1 MILGRSVLMVHSGA
15 KALRHGLRLSA
26 WKFGLV
32 LVFAAASAL
41 IFTGC
46 NRGNA
51 AAPQGPPPMPVKVQT
66 VQDQQI
72 GDASEYVA
80 TIKSRNSATIM
91 SDVEGWIFDIHV
103 HSGQLVKKG
112 DTLMEIDP
120 RRQRAAVSNFD
131 SQKASK
137 EAALQWAKSQ
147 LDRTRAL
154 AANGVVSK
162 QDLEQAQSNY
172 DGALADVKA
181 MDAQITS
188 SQVQLKYYSVFAP
201 TDGIVGD
208 VPVHVGDRV
217 TNTTPLTTI
226 DERNGLEVY
235 ISIPSEHARDI
246 KMGSPVEV
254 LDQAGKV
261 LLKTNVYFI
270 SPQVETGTQ
279 SILVKAPA
287 DKAADVLRNMQLVRA
302 RIVWNTHS
310 GVTIPVIAVSRISG
324 QFFAFI
330 ATDDNGK
337 TVVHQRPLE
346 LGEITGNDYTVLSGL
361 NPGEKVVIAGGQNL
375 ADGAPVTIQQ

>member
-1 MILGRSVLMVHSGA
+1 
-15 KALRHGLRLSA
+15 
-26 WKFGLV
+26 
-32 LVFAAASAL
+32 
-41 IFTGC
+41 
-46 NRGNA
+46 
-51 AAPQGPPPMPVKVQT
+51 MPVKVQT
-66 VQDQQI
+66 VQDQSV

-103 HSGQLVKKG
+103 HSGQVVKKG
-112 DTLMEIDP
+112 ETLMEIGP

-137 EAALQWAKSQ
+137 EAALTWAKSQ

-154 AANGVVSK
+154 AANGVVSR

-172 DGALADVKA
+172 DGAVADVKA
-181 MDAQITS
+181 LDAQIDS
-188 SQVQLKYYSVFAP
+188 SKVQLKYYSVFAP

-226 DERNGLEVY
+226 DERTGLEVY
-235 ISIPSEHARDI
+235 ISVPSEHAADI
-246 KMGSPVEV
+246 KIGSPVEV
-254 LDQAGKV
+254 LNGDGKV

-270 SPQVETGTQ
+270 SPQVESGTQ

-287 DKAADVLRNMQLVRA
+287 DKAADVLRNLQLVRA
-302 RIVWNTHS
+302 RIVWSTHS
-310 GVTIPVIAVSRISG
+310 GLTIPVIAVTRISG

-330 ATDDNGK
+330 ATQDNGK
-337 TVVHQRPLE
+337 TVVHQRPLQ
-346 LGEITGNDYTVLSGL
+346 LGEIVGNDYTVLSGL
-361 NPGEKVVIAGGQNL
+361 NQGEQVVVAGGQNL
-375 ADGAPVTIQQ
+375 ADGMPVVIQQ

>member
-1 MILGRSVLMVHSGA
+1 MRRS
-15 KALRHGLRLSA
+15 
-26 WKFGLV
+26 
-32 LVFAAASAL
+32 
-41 IFTGC
+41 
-46 NRGNA
+46 
-51 AAPQGPPPMPVKVQT
+51 
-66 VQDQQI
+66 
-72 GDASEYVA
+72 
-80 TIKSRNSATIM
+80 
-91 SDVEGWIFDIHV
+91 
-103 HSGQLVKKG
+103 
-112 DTLMEIDP
+112 
-120 RRQRAAVSNFD
+120 RQ
-131 SQKASK
+131 
-137 EAALQWAKSQ
+137 
-147 LDRTRAL
+147 
-154 AANGVVSK
+154 
-162 QDLEQAQSNY
+162 
-172 DGALADVKA
+172 
-181 MDAQITS
+181 

-208 VPVHVGDRV
+208 IPVHVGDRV

-375 ADGAPVTIQQ
+375 GRRCTVTIQQ

>member
-1 MILGRSVLMVHSGA
+1 M
-15 KALRHGLRLSA
+15 
-26 WKFGLV
+26 
-32 LVFAAASAL
+32 
-41 IFTGC
+41 T
-46 NRGNA
+46 
-51 AAPQGPPPMPVKVQT
+51 MPVKVET
-66 VQDQQI
+66 VRQQSI

-80 TIKSRNSATIM
+80 TIKSRHSATIM

-103 HSGQLVKKG
+103 HSGEVVTKG
-112 DTLMEIDP
+112 ETLMEIDP
-120 RRQRAAVSNFD
+120 RRQRAEVSNYD

-137 EAALQWAKSQ
+137 QAALQWAKSQ

-154 AANGVVSK
+154 AVNGVVSK

-172 DGALADVKA
+172 DSAAADVKA

-226 DERNGLEVY
+226 DERAGLEVY
-235 ISIPSEHARDI
+235 ISIPSEHASQI
-246 KMGSPVEV
+246 KMGAPVEV
-254 LDQAGKV
+254 LDASGNV
-261 LLKTNVYFI
+261 LLRTSVYFI

-302 RIVWNTHS
+302 RIVWRTHS
-310 GVTIPVIAVSRISG
+310 GLTIPVVAVSRVSG

-330 ATDDNGK
+330 AEQDSGK
-337 TVVHQRPLE
+337 MVARQRPLE

-361 NPGEKVVIAGGQNL
+361 NPGEKVVVAGGQNL
-375 ADGAPVTIQQ
+375 ADGMPIQIQQ

>member
-1 MILGRSVLMVHSGA
+1 MVHSGMQTPG
-15 KALRHGLRLSA
+15 HSPQPGA
-26 WKFGLV
+26 WKCGLLFLLATASV
-32 LVFAAASAL
+32 LL
-41 IFTGC
+41 LFTGC

-51 AAPQGPPPMPVKVQT
+51 AAPSGPPPTPVKVET
-66 VQDQQI
+66 VQNQQI
-72 GDASEYVA
+72 GDSSEYVA

-91 SDVEGWIFDIHV
+91 SDVEGWIFDIKV

-120 RRQRAAVSNFD
+120 RRQRAAVSNYD
-131 SQKASK
+131 SQKASR
-137 EAALQWAKSQ
+137 EAARVWAKSQ

-154 AANGVVSK
+154 AASGVVSK

-172 DGALADVKA
+172 DSAVADVEA
-181 MDAQITS
+181 LDAQIVS
-188 SQVQLKYYSVFAP
+188 SKVQLKYYSVFAP

-208 VPVHVGDRV
+208 IPVHVGDRV

-235 ISIPSEHARDI
+235 ISIPSEHARDV

-261 LLKTNVYFI
+261 LLRTNVYFI
-270 SPQVETGTQ
+270 SPQVESGTQ

-287 DKAADVLRNMQLVRA
+287 DKAADVLRNLQLVRA
-302 RIVWNTHS
+302 RIVWSTHS

-330 ATDDNGK
+330 AEDENGK
-337 TVVHQRPLE
+337 TVAKQRPLD
-346 LGEITGNDYTVLSGL
+346 LGEIVGNNYTVLSGL
-361 NPGEKVVIAGGQNL
+361 NPGERVVVAGGQNL
-375 ADGAPVTIQQ
+375 ADGAPIQIQQ

>member
-1 MILGRSVLMVHSGA
+1 
-15 KALRHGLRLSA
+15 
-26 WKFGLV
+26 
-32 LVFAAASAL
+32 
-41 IFTGC
+41 
-46 NRGNA
+46 
-51 AAPQGPPPMPVKVQT
+51 MPVKIQT
-66 VQDQQI
+66 VQAQQV

-103 HSGQLVKKG
+103 HSGQMVKKG
-112 DTLMEIDP
+112 QTLMEIDP
-120 RRQRAAVSNFD
+120 RRQRAAVSNYD

-154 AANGVVSK
+154 AANGVVSR

-172 DGALADVKA
+172 DGAVADVKA
-181 MDAQITS
+181 LDAQIDS
-188 SQVQLKYYSVFAP
+188 SKVQLKYYSVFAP

-226 DERNGLEVY
+226 DERTGLEVY
-235 ISIPSEHARDI
+235 ISVPSEHAADI
-246 KMGSPVEV
+246 KMNSPVEV
-254 LDQAGKV
+254 LDGDGKV

-270 SPQVETGTQ
+270 SPQVESGTQ

-287 DKAADVLRNMQLVRA
+287 DKAADVLRNLQLVRA
-302 RIVWNTHS
+302 RIVWSTHS
-310 GVTIPVIAVSRISG
+310 GLTIPVIAVTRISG
-324 QFFAFI
+324 QFFAFVI
-330 ATDDNGK
+330 SQENGK

-346 LGEITGNDYTVLSGL
+346 LGEIVGNDYSVVSGL
-361 NPGEKVVIAGGQNL
+361 KPGEQVVVSGGQNL
-375 ADGAPVTIQQ
+375 ADGMTVAIQQ

>member
-1 MILGRSVLMVHSGA
+1 
-15 KALRHGLRLSA
+15 
-26 WKFGLV
+26 
-32 LVFAAASAL
+32 
-41 IFTGC
+41 
-46 NRGNA
+46 
-51 AAPQGPPPMPVKVQT
+51 
-66 VQDQQI
+66 
-72 GDASEYVA
+72 
-80 TIKSRNSATIM
+80 
-91 SDVEGWIFDIHV
+91 
-103 HSGQLVKKG
+103 
-112 DTLMEIDP
+112 MEIDP

-147 LDRTRAL
+147 LDRTQAL

-287 DKAADVLRNMQLVRA
+287 DKAADLLRNMQLVRA
-302 RIVWNTHS
+302 RIVWNTHT

-330 ATDDNGK
+330 ADRRQWKG
-337 TVVHQRPLE
+337 
-346 LGEITGNDYTVLSGL
+346 GCASAA
-361 NPGEKVVIAGGQNL
+361 AGAGR
-375 ADGAPVTIQQ
+375 DHG